1 MVDQQSTT
9 KNLNFHP
16 WCIFQLPLVHLETS
30 EKQLVVGELV
40 FMLLENPNGPIPL
53 RKGRKSPYLEDGIPV
68 FM

>member
-30 EKQLVVGELV
+30 EKQLVVGFLV
-40 FMLLENPNGPIPL
+40 SNGPIPL
-53 RKGRKSPYLEDGIPV
+53 CKGRTSPYLEDGIPV